1 MNNTTKVMSIVAVIA
16 AAAIFVLP
24 SILANSALATQ
35 NFGSPF
41 GANADPLYQKF
52 KQCLASAENNG
63 VATVDQIGRCLNT
76 VYHKNN

>member
-1 MNNTTKVMSIVAVIA
+1 MNSTQKIISLVAVIA

-41 GANADPLYQKF
+41 GANAGPLYQKF

-76 VYHKNN
+76 IYHRNN

>member
-41 GANADPLYQKF
+41 GVNAGPLYQKF

-76 VYHKNN
+76 VYHRNN

>member
-1 MNNTTKVMSIVAVIA
+1 MNNTTKVMSITAVIA

-41 GANADPLYQKF
+41 GANAGPLYQKF

>member
-1 MNNTTKVMSIVAVIA
+1 MNSTQKIMSITAVIA

-41 GANADPLYQKF
+41 GANAGPLYQKF

-76 VYHKNN
+76 VYHRNN

>member
-1 MNNTTKVMSIVAVIA
+1 MNSTQKIMSIAAVIA

-41 GANADPLYQKF
+41 GANAGPLYQKF

-76 VYHKNN
+76 VYHRNN

>member
-1 MNNTTKVMSIVAVIA
+1 MNSTQKVMSLVAVIA

-41 GANADPLYQKF
+41 GANAGPLYQKF

-76 VYHKNN
+76 VYHRNN

>member
-1 MNNTTKVMSIVAVIA
+1 MNSTQKIMPLVAVIA
-16 AAAIFVLP
+16 AAAIFVSP

-41 GANADPLYQKF
+41 GANAGPLYQKF

-76 VYHKNN
+76 VYHRNN

>member
-1 MNNTTKVMSIVAVIA
+1 MNSTQKIMSLVAVIA
-16 AAAIFVLP
+16 AAAIFVSP
-24 SILANSALATQ
+24 SLIANSALATQ

-41 GANADPLYQKF
+41 GANAGPLYQKF

-76 VYHKNN
+76 VYHRNN

>member
-1 MNNTTKVMSIVAVIA
+1 MSIAAVIA

-41 GANADPLYQKF
+41 GANAGPLYQKF
-52 KQCLASAENNG
+52 NNALL
-63 VATVDQIGRCLNT
+63 VLRIMVSPQ
-76 VYHKNN
+76 

>member
-1 MNNTTKVMSIVAVIA
+1 MNSTQKVMSLVAVIA

-41 GANADPLYQKF
+41 GANAGPLYQKF

-63 VATVDQIGRCLNT
+63 VATVDQIGKCLNT
-76 VYHKNN
+76 VYHRNN

>member
-1 MNNTTKVMSIVAVIA
+1 MNSTQKIMSLVAVIA

-41 GANADPLYQKF
+41 GANAGPLYQKF

-76 VYHKNN
+76 VYHRNN

>member
-24 SILANSALATQ
+24 NILANSALATQ

-41 GANADPLYQKF
+41 GTNAGPLYQKF
-52 KQCLASAENNG
+52 KQCLASAETNG

-76 VYHKNN
+76 VYHRNN

>member
-1 MNNTTKVMSIVAVIA
+1 MNSTQKIMLLVAVIA
-16 AAAIFVLP
+16 AAAIFVSP

-41 GANADPLYQKF
+41 GANAGPLYQKF

-76 VYHKNN
+76 VYHRNN

>member
-1 MNNTTKVMSIVAVIA
+1 MNSTHKIMSLVAVIA
-16 AAAIFVLP
+16 AAAIFVSP
-24 SILANSALATQ
+24 SLIANSALATQ

-41 GANADPLYQKF
+41 GANAGPLYQKF

-76 VYHKNN
+76 VYHRNN

>member
-1 MNNTTKVMSIVAVIA
+1 MSLVAVIA

-41 GANADPLYQKF
+41 GALF
-52 KQCLASAENNG
+52 LMF
-63 VATVDQIGRCLNT
+63 NT
-76 VYHKNN
+76 SSIV

>member
-1 MNNTTKVMSIVAVIA
+1 MNSTQKIISLVAVIA

-41 GANADPLYQKF
+41 GANAGPLYQKF

-76 VYHKNN
+76 VYHRNN

>member
-1 MNNTTKVMSIVAVIA
+1 MNSTQKIMSLVAMIA
-16 AAAIFVLP
+16 AAAIFVSP

-41 GANADPLYQKF
+41 GANAGPLYQKF

-76 VYHKNN
+76 VYHRNN

>member
-1 MNNTTKVMSIVAVIA
+1 MSLVAVIA

-41 GANADPLYQKF
+41 GTNVGPLYQKF

-63 VATVDQIGRCLNT
+63 VATVDQIGRCLDT
-76 VYHKNN
+76 VYHRNR

>member
-1 MNNTTKVMSIVAVIA
+1 MNNTTKVMSLVAVIA

-24 SILANSALATQ
+24 SILVNSALATQ

-41 GANADPLYQKF
+41 GANAGPLYQKF

-63 VATVDQIGRCLNT
+63 VATVDQIGRCFDI
-76 VYHKNN
+76 VYHRNN

>member
-1 MNNTTKVMSIVAVIA
+1 MNSTQKIMSLVAVIA
-16 AAAIFVLP
+16 AAAIFVSP

-41 GANADPLYQKF
+41 GANAGPLYQKF

-76 VYHKNN
+76 VYHRNN

>member
-1 MNNTTKVMSIVAVIA
+1 MNSTQKIMLLVAVIA

-41 GANADPLYQKF
+41 GANAGPLYQKF

-76 VYHKNN
+76 VYHRNN

>member
-1 MNNTTKVMSIVAVIA
+1 MNSTQKIMSLVAVIA

-41 GANADPLYQKF
+41 GANAGPLYQKF

-76 VYHKNN
+76 VYHRNS